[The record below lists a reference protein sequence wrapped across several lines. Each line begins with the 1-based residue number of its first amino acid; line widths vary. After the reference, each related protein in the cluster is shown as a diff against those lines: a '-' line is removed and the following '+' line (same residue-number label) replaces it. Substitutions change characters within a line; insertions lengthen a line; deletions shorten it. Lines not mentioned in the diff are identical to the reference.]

1 MRLKRVKEDRL
12 RLSTPLSGVRGIGET
27 RAAALAEAG
36 LRRVEDLLLTLPM
49 RYEDRGRCAS
59 IASLS
64 CGDRATLRAQV
75 EWLRIMGSRKRGF
88 AVLEA
93 ELRDDT
99 GSLLAAWYNQVY
111 LRNLLKPG
119 TEIVLYGEV
128 GSSASRPGR
137 LLLKNP
143 QFEVLG
149 EDPTGIHTGRIV
161 PIYRKTAG
169 LSTRSLRSLIHRILA
184 ALPLQLPETLPPF
197 LSARPDLCPRGTAFR
212 EAHFPAPGTSQDQL
226 EEKKT
231 AAQRRL
237 AMEELYRL
245 QRSFA
250 RARRLRSRRR
260 AVACPAP
267 ADLRDRLRRMCA
279 FHLTVAQ
286 ERALGEILADLE
298 RPFPMQRLLQGDV
311 GSGKTIVALLAAVSA
326 MEAGLQVAWM
336 VPTEVLAQ
344 QQMRCTLELL
354 RGTRFR
360 AALLTSRTRESWE
373 AGSGPDADLVVGT
386 HSLIQESV
394 QLVRLGLVVID
405 EQHRFG
411 VRQRDRLER
420 KGRDLHRLLMTA
432 TPIPRSLAHA
442 CYGDLDVSVIDE
454 LPPGRVPIRT
464 VVRRDADRER
474 IYRFIREEVARGGRA
489 AFVLPAVQA
498 GKAPERSAVAAREK
512 LAASIF
518 PDFKVGLLH
527 GGLDPAAREQAL
539 REFAEGAAP
548 VLVSTTVVEVGVDV
562 PEASV
567 IVVEQ
572 ADRFGLSQLHQ
583 MRGRVGRGSRP
594 SWCIL
599 IPTEGASPE
608 ALERIRIL
616 REVSDGF
623 EIARRDLE
631 MRGPGELR
639 GLRQS
644 GVPDLRVADL
654 SRDLD
659 LLEAARLA
667 VSRVAMTDKDS

>member
-1 MRLKRVKEDRL
+1 MSPKRAKEAHL

-49 RYEDRGRCAS
+49 RYEDRSRCAP

-64 CGDRATLRAQV
+64 LGDRATVRVQV
-75 EWLRIMGSRKRGF
+75 ELLRILGTRKRGF
-88 AVLEA
+88 AILEA
-93 ELRDDT
+93 ELRDST
-99 GSLLAAWYNQVY
+99 GSLLAAWYNQIY

-119 TEIVLYGEV
+119 LEIVLYGEV
-128 GSSASRPGR
+128 ASSASRPGR

-143 QFEVLG
+143 QFEILG
-149 EDPTGIHTGRIV
+149 DDPAGIHTGRIV

-169 LSTRSLRSLIHRILA
+169 FSARSLRSLIHRILA
-184 ALPLQLPETLPPF
+184 ALPPQLPETLPPL
-197 LSARPDLCPRGTAFR
+197 LSGRADLCARGTAFR
-212 EAHFPAPGTSQDQL
+212 EAHFPPPGTSPDQL

-231 AAQRRL
+231 PAQRRL
-237 AMEELYRL
+237 ALEELYRL

-267 ADLRDRLRRMCA
+267 ADLQNRLGRMCP
-279 FHLTVAQ
+279 FPLTAAQ
-286 ERALGEILADLE
+286 ARALVEILADLE

-311 GSGKTIVALLAAVSA
+311 GSGKTIVALLATVAA

-336 VPTEVLAQ
+336 VPTEILAQ
-344 QQMRCTLELL
+344 QQLRCTLEVL

-360 AALLTSRTRESWE
+360 AALLTARTRESWQ
-373 AGSGPDADLVVGT
+373 AGSGSRADLVVGT

-394 QLVRLGLVVID
+394 EFDRLGLVVID

-420 KGRDLHRLLMTA
+420 KGRHPHRLLMTA

-464 VVRRDADRER
+464 VVRRAADRER

-512 LAASIF
+512 LAAWAF
-518 PDFKVGLLH
+518 PNLKVGLLH

-539 REFAEGAAP
+539 HEFAEGVAP
-548 VLVSTTVVEVGVDV
+548 ILVSTTVVEVGVDV

-599 IPTEGASPE
+599 IPAEGASPE

-644 GVPDLRVADL
+644 GVSDLRVADL

-667 VSRVAMTDKDS
+667 VLRVADRT